1 MWSSTLS
8 NCAQIGGKRK
18 GKTHLLVRHH
28 QVTKRR
34 KRRKR
39 RRRSRRRRLVWCS
52 SGFLMPLACYFRTH
66 PSGKKAKKKEKKLQ
80 KKEAKEAKKDRFD
93 NKCCIE
99 STSFWVKTSEHQLLT
114 ALRHQ
119 LQADSHP
126 KRRCHEVQWEQ
137 GCLTGENAAGRGT
150 QIQSLVASEQLN
162 FWTVAFLEHMPRVT
176 HATLDYFG

>member
-1 MWSSTLS
+1 MSAVRTWRNCCESCIESLLQEDSRSDSFDFLHQWSLHVSRFSMWSSTLS

-66 PSGKKAKKKEKKLQ
+66 PSGKKGKKEG
-80 KKEAKEAKKDRFD
+80 E
-93 NKCCIE
+93 
-99 STSFWVKTSEHQLLT
+99 KTSKERSKRSKKGQIWQEMLHWINIFLGKNKWTST
-114 ALRHQ
+114 AH
-119 LQADSHP
+119 
-126 KRRCHEVQWEQ
+126 
-137 GCLTGENAAGRGT
+137 CLEASTAGWF
-150 QIQSLVASEQLN
+150 ASR
-162 FWTVAFLEHMPRVT
+162 A
-176 HATLDYFG
+176 